1 MTTIMTT
8 IMMTTMM
15 MTMMMTMT
23 MTMTIQRGPT
33 VFTIFGI
40 FLAMQS
46 LVKERPKKSTGKRK
60 TLVFVL
66 KAVKSYNHAL

>member
-15 MTMMMTMT
+15 MTMM

-46 LVKERPKKSTGKRK
+46 LVKERPKKSTGTK
-60 TLVFVL
+60 
-66 KAVKSYNHAL
+66 

>member
-1 MTTIMTT
+1 MTT

-23 MTMTIQRGPT
+23 MTIQRGPT
-33 VFTIFGI
+33 VLQIFGI

-46 LVKERPKKSTGKRK
+46 LVKERPKKSTGTK
-60 TLVFVL
+60 
-66 KAVKSYNHAL
+66 

>member
-1 MTTIMTT
+1 MTT

-15 MTMMMTMT
+15 MT

-46 LVKERPKKSTGKRK
+46 LVKERPKKIDRNQINRPAPKREGS
-60 TLVFVL
+60 F
-66 KAVKSYNHAL
+66 

>member
-8 IMMTTMM
+8 MMMTTM
-15 MTMMMTMT
+15 TMMMT

-33 VFTIFGI
+33 VFTIFGK

-46 LVKERPKKSTGKRK
+46 LVKERPKKSTGTK
-60 TLVFVL
+60 
-66 KAVKSYNHAL
+66 